1 MASLQSWHSDHIV
14 CDEKVYRVETGWL
27 ADLVGVDVITFEDDA
42 KKPCSIVER
51 SNESG

>member
-1 MASLQSWHSDHIV
+1 MANLQSWLSDNIF

-27 ADLVGVDVITFEDDA
+27 ADLVGVDVITFQDDA

>member
-1 MASLQSWHSDHIV
+1 MASLQSWHSHSIS